1 MYMANDRRRPNLKDV
16 AALAG
21 TSVATASRVLN
32 NTGYIAG
39 ETRSRV
45 LQAAETLNY
54 QPNLRA
60 KGLRRGSSHTIGLLI
75 PNLLNAYYTALADS
89 ISLLLTQN
97 GYQLLL
103 SSTRDDPAL
112 ESETLRTMIGHDVDG
127 LIWVPTEASSK
138 LLDYLHSQKTPAIS
152 IVRCVRENV
161 LDTIV
166 FEDFLGSQAATQ
178 HLIQLG
184 HQRIGFIGGDVNHSS
199 NRERWQGYLAA
210 LKAAS
215 IPVDESLIKLGM
227 VRSTWGSLAANELL
241 QLSTPPTALYV
252 ASNAIMAGVMKTLR
266 QHSVHIPEQL
276 SLICFDDLDWFSY
289 FLPPISAVATSHE
302 RIAESAVDLLLRRI
316 KEPYDP
322 ERIPVTVQVSFE
334 LVIRNS
340 TAPPNKIP

>member
-1 MYMANDRRRPNLKDV
+1 MANDRRRPNLKDV

-39 ETRSRV
+39 ETRIRV
-45 LQAAETLNY
+45 LQAADTLNY

-103 SSTRDDPAL
+103 SSTRDDPAI
-112 ESETLRTMIGHDVDG
+112 ESDTLRTMIGHDVDG
-127 LIWVPTEASSK
+127 LIWVPTEASPK
-138 LLDYLHSQKTPAIS
+138 LLDYLYSQKTPAIS
-152 IVRCVRENV
+152 IVRCVSGNV
-161 LDTIV
+161 LDTII
-166 FEDFLGSQAATQ
+166 FEDYLGSQAATQ

-199 NRERWQGYLAA
+199 NRERWQGYLGA

-215 IPVDESLIKLGM
+215 LPLDESLIKLGM

-241 QLSTPPTALYV
+241 QLSAPPTALYV

-266 QHSVHIPEQL
+266 QRNIHIPEQL

-289 FLPPISAVATSHE
+289 FSPPISAVATSHE

-316 KEPYDP
+316 QEPYDP
-322 ERIPVTVQVSFE
+322 QRIPVTVQVSFE

-340 TAPPNKIP
+340 TAPPNRTA

>member
-39 ETRSRV
+39 ETRNRV
-45 LQAAETLNY
+45 VQAAESLNY

-60 KGLRRGSSHTIGLLI
+60 KGLRRGSSHTIGVLI

-103 SSTRDDPAL
+103 SSTRDDPAI

-127 LIWVPTEASSK
+127 LIWVPTEASPK

-152 IVRCVRENV
+152 IVRCVSGNV

-184 HQRIGFIGGDVNHSS
+184 HRRIGFIGGDINHSS
-199 NRERWQGYLAA
+199 NYERWQGYLAA
-210 LKAAS
+210 LKTAS
-215 IPVDESLIKLGM
+215 IQVDESLIKLGM

-241 QLSTPPTALYV
+241 QLSPPPTALYV
-252 ASNAIMAGVMKTLR
+252 ASNAILAGVMKTLR
-266 QHSVHIPEQL
+266 QLSIQIPEQL

-289 FLPPISAVATSHE
+289 FSPPISAVATSHE

-316 KEPYDP
+316 QEPYEP
-322 ERIPVTVQVSFE
+322 ERISVTVQVSFE

-340 TAPPNKIP
+340 TAPPSRNL

>member
-1 MYMANDRRRPNLKDV
+1 MANDRRRPNLKDV

-39 ETRSRV
+39 ETRFRV
-45 LQAAETLNY
+45 LHAAETLNY

-60 KGLRRGSSHTIGLLI
+60 QGLRRGASHTIGVLI

-89 ISLLLTQN
+89 ISLRLTQN
-97 GYQLLL
+97 DYQLLL
-103 SSTRDDPAL
+103 SSTRDDPAI

-127 LIWVPTEASSK
+127 LLWVPTEASPK
-138 LLDYLHSQKTPAIS
+138 LLDYLRSQKTPAIS
-152 IVRCVRENV
+152 IVRSVTGNA
-161 LDTIV
+161 LDTII

-184 HQRIGFIGGDVNHSS
+184 HKRIGFIGGDINHSS
-199 NRERWQGYLAA
+199 NHERWQGYLAA
-210 LKAAS
+210 LRAAA
-215 IPVDESLIKLGM
+215 IPEDGALIKFGM
-227 VRSTWGSLAANELL
+227 VRSTWGALAANELL
-241 QLSTPPTALYV
+241 QLTPPPTALYV

-266 QHSVHIPEQL
+266 QHNVHIPEQL

-289 FLPPISAVATSHE
+289 FSPPISAIATSHE

-316 KEPYDP
+316 QEPHDP
-322 ERIPVTVQVSFE
+322 ERAPVTVQVSFE
-334 LVIRNS
+334 LVLRNS
-340 TAPPNKIP
+340 TAPPGKTN

>member
-1 MYMANDRRRPNLKDV
+1 MANDRRRPNLKDV
-16 AALAG
+16 AAMAC

-32 NTGYIAG
+32 NTGYIAD
-39 ETRSRV
+39 ETRIRV
-45 LQAAETLNY
+45 LQAADTLNY

-60 KGLRRGSSHTIGLLI
+60 KGLRRGSSHTIGVLI

-103 SSTRDDPAL
+103 SSTRDDPAI

-127 LIWVPTEASSK
+127 LIWVPTEASPK

-152 IVRCVRENV
+152 IVRCVSGNV
-161 LDTIV
+161 LDAIV

-199 NRERWQGYLAA
+199 NHERWQGYLAA

-215 IPVDESLIKLGM
+215 LPVDESLIKLGM

-241 QLSTPPTALYV
+241 QHSLPPTALYV
-252 ASNAIMAGVMKTLR
+252 ASNAIMDGVMKTLR
-266 QHSVHIPEQL
+266 QHSLHIPEQL

-289 FLPPISAVATSHE
+289 FSPPISAVATSHE

-316 KEPYDP
+316 QEPYEP

-340 TAPPNKIP
+340 TAPPNRTT

>member
-1 MYMANDRRRPNLKDV
+1 MANDRRRPNLKDV
-16 AALAG
+16 AVLAG

-39 ETRSRV
+39 ETRTRV

-103 SSTRDDPAL
+103 SSTRDDPAI

-127 LIWVPTEASSK
+127 LIWVPTEAPPK

-152 IVRCVRENV
+152 IVRCVSGNV
-161 LDTIV
+161 LDTII

-184 HQRIGFIGGDVNHSS
+184 HRRIGLIGGDVNHSS

-210 LKAAS
+210 LRAAS
-215 IPVDESLIKLGM
+215 IPEDESLIKLGT

-241 QLSTPPTALYV
+241 QLSPPPTALYV

-266 QHSVHIPEQL
+266 QYSIQIPGQL

-289 FLPPISAVATSHE
+289 FSPPISAVATSHE

-316 KEPYDP
+316 QEPYEP

-340 TAPPNKIP
+340 TAPPGRTS

>member
-1 MYMANDRRRPNLKDV
+1 MHMANDRRRPNLKDV

-39 ETRSRV
+39 ETRIRV

-60 KGLRRGSSHTIGLLI
+60 KGLRRGSSHTIGVLI

-103 SSTRDDPAL
+103 SSTRDDPAI

-127 LIWVPTEASSK
+127 LIWVPTDATPK
-138 LLDYLHSQKTPAIS
+138 LLDYLRSQKTPAIS
-152 IVRCVRENV
+152 IVRCVSGNE

-184 HQRIGFIGGDVNHSS
+184 HRCIGFIGGDVNHSS
-199 NRERWQGYLAA
+199 NHERWQGYLAA

-215 IPVDESLIKLGM
+215 IPEDESLIKLGM

-241 QLSTPPTALYV
+241 QLSPPPTALYV

-266 QHSVHIPEQL
+266 QHSIHIPEQL

-289 FLPPISAVATSHE
+289 FSPPISAVATSHE

-316 KEPYDP
+316 QEPYEP

-340 TAPPNKIP
+340 TAPPGRPT

>member
-1 MYMANDRRRPNLKDV
+1 MVNDRRRPNLKDV

-39 ETRSRV
+39 ETRIRV
-45 LQAAETLNY
+45 LQSAETLNY

-60 KGLRRGSSHTIGLLI
+60 KGLRRGSSHTIGVLI

-103 SSTRDDPAL
+103 SSTRDDPAI

-127 LIWVPTEASSK
+127 LIWVPTDASPK

-152 IVRCVRENV
+152 IVRCVSGNE

-184 HQRIGFIGGDVNHSS
+184 HRRIGFIGGDVNHSS
-199 NRERWQGYLAA
+199 NHERWQGYLAA

-215 IPVDESLIKLGM
+215 IPHDESLVKLGL

-241 QLSTPPTALYV
+241 RLSPPPTALYV

-266 QHSVHIPEQL
+266 QYSIHIPEQL

-289 FLPPISAVATSHE
+289 FSPPISAVATSHE

-316 KEPYDP
+316 QEPYEP
-322 ERIPVTVQVSFE
+322 ERIPVTVQVTFE

-340 TAPPNKIP
+340 TAPPGRTT

>member
-1 MYMANDRRRPNLKDV
+1 MANDRRRPNLKDV

-39 ETRSRV
+39 DTRIRV
-45 LQAAETLNY
+45 LQAAESLNY

-60 KGLRRGSSHTIGLLI
+60 KGLRRGSSHTIGVLI

-103 SSTRDDPAL
+103 SSTRDDPAI

-127 LIWVPTEASSK
+127 LIWVPTDATPK
-138 LLDYLHSQKTPAIS
+138 LLDYLQSQKTPAIS
-152 IVRCVRENV
+152 IVRCVSGNV

-184 HQRIGFIGGDVNHSS
+184 HKRIGFIGGDVNHSS
-199 NRERWQGYLAA
+199 NSERWQGYLAA
-210 LKAAS
+210 LRAAS
-215 IPVDESLIKLGM
+215 LPVDESLVKLGM

-241 QLSTPPTALYV
+241 QLSAPPTALYV

-266 QHSVHIPEQL
+266 QHSIHIPEQL

-289 FLPPISAVATSHE
+289 FSPPISAVATSHE

-316 KEPYDP
+316 QEPYDP
-322 ERIPVTVQVSFE
+322 QRTPVTVQVSFE

-340 TAPPNKIP
+340 TAPPNRLA

>member
-1 MYMANDRRRPNLKDV
+1 MHMANDRRRPNLKDV

-39 ETRSRV
+39 DTRIRV
-45 LQAAETLNY
+45 LQAAESLNY

-60 KGLRRGSSHTIGLLI
+60 KGLRRGSSHTIGVLI

-103 SSTRDDPAL
+103 SSTRDDPAI

-127 LIWVPTEASSK
+127 LIWVPTDATPK
-138 LLDYLHSQKTPAIS
+138 LLDYLQSQKTPAIS
-152 IVRCVRENV
+152 IVRCVSGNV

-184 HQRIGFIGGDVNHSS
+184 HKRIGFIGGDVNHSS
-199 NRERWQGYLAA
+199 NSERWQGYLAA
-210 LKAAS
+210 LRAAS
-215 IPVDESLIKLGM
+215 LPVDESLVKLGL

-241 QLSTPPTALYV
+241 QLSTPPTAIYV

-266 QHSVHIPEQL
+266 QHSIHIPEQL

-289 FLPPISAVATSHE
+289 FSPPISAVATSHE

-316 KEPYDP
+316 QEPYDP

-340 TAPPNKIP
+340 TAPPNRLA

>member
-1 MYMANDRRRPNLKDV
+1 MANDRRRPNLKDV

-39 ETRSRV
+39 ETRFRV

-60 KGLRRGSSHTIGLLI
+60 KGLRRGASHTIGVLI

-89 ISLLLTQN
+89 ISLRLTQN

-103 SSTRDDPAL
+103 SSTRDDPAI

-127 LIWVPTEASSK
+127 LLWVPTEASPK
-138 LLDYLHSQKTPAIS
+138 LLDYLRSQKTPAIS
-152 IVRCVRENV
+152 IVRSVSGNA
-161 LDTIV
+161 LDTII

-184 HQRIGFIGGDVNHSS
+184 HQRIGFIGGDINHSS
-199 NRERWQGYLAA
+199 NHERWRGYLAA
-210 LKAAS
+210 LRAAA
-215 IPVDESLIKLGM
+215 IPEDGALIKFGM
-227 VRSTWGSLAANELL
+227 VRSTWGSFAANELL
-241 QLSTPPTALYV
+241 QLTPPPTALYV

-266 QHSVHIPEQL
+266 QHNVHIPEQL

-289 FLPPISAVATSHE
+289 FSPPISAIATSHE

-316 KEPYDP
+316 QEPYDP
-322 ERIPVTVQVSFE
+322 ERAPVTVQVSFE
-334 LVIRNS
+334 LVLRNS
-340 TAPPNKIP
+340 TAPPGKTM

>member
-1 MYMANDRRRPNLKDV
+1 MANDRRRPNLKDV

-39 ETRSRV
+39 ETRIRV
-45 LQAAETLNY
+45 LQAADTLNY

-103 SSTRDDPAL
+103 SSTRDDPAI
-112 ESETLRTMIGHDVDG
+112 ESDTLRTMIGHDVDG
-127 LIWVPTEASSK
+127 LIWVPTEASPK
-138 LLDYLHSQKTPAIS
+138 LLDYLYSQKTPAIS
-152 IVRCVRENV
+152 IVRCVSGNV
-161 LDTIV
+161 LDTII
-166 FEDFLGSQAATQ
+166 FEDYLGSQAATQ

-199 NRERWQGYLAA
+199 NRERWQGYLGA

-215 IPVDESLIKLGM
+215 LPVDDSLIKLGM

-241 QLSTPPTALYV
+241 QLSAPPTALYV

-266 QHSVHIPEQL
+266 QHNIHIPEQL

-289 FLPPISAVATSHE
+289 FSPPISAVATSHE

-316 KEPYDP
+316 QEPYDP
-322 ERIPVTVQVSFE
+322 QRISVTVQVSFE

-340 TAPPNKIP
+340 TAPPNRTV